1 MNTKDMIAFLD
12 DMIHAR
18 IGIRLIAEQCISLI
32 HASKEESED
41 QRQANYIGIINTQLS
56 PARVINQCADFVTE
70 LCEFNYGEAPEFIVN
85 GHTESTFTYVPVH
98 LEYMLTEL
106 LKNAA
111 RATVENAKKSRKPIP
126 PVEVSISHGSQDIG
140 IRVRD
145 QGGGVKPEDLNHIF
159 EYSYTTVKN
168 ENNEDSNN
176 IFSGITRLAMQSGVG
191 GPMAGLGYASKS

>member
-1 MNTKDMIAFLD
+1 MNTKDMTAFLD

-32 HASKEESED
+32 HASKEETNHDEL
-41 QRQANYIGIINTQLS
+41 AKNYIGIINTQLS
-56 PARVINQCADFVTE
+56 PARVIKQCADFVTE
-70 LCEFNYGEAPEFIVN
+70 LCEFNYGEAPEIIVT
-85 GHTESTFTYVPVH
+85 GHVDTTFTYVPVH
-98 LEYMLTEL
+98 LEYILTEI

-111 RATVENAKKSRKPIP
+111 RATVENAKKANLPIP
-126 PVEVSISHGSQDIG
+126 AVEVAISHGSRDIG

-145 QGGGVKPEDLNHIF
+145 QGGGVKPDDLNHIF

-168 ENNEDSNN
+168 DDQDDSGN

-191 GPMAGLGYASKS
+191 GPMAGLG